1 LLALK
6 GWVKAMGGAFRGYV
20 SMLIVRPR
28 LPYLDPGL
36 PVETTAAEPGSSAIA
51 AKGPMT
57 RHYLADCA
65 KCEQPVIPW
74 DGLRVNLV
82 TNELCRLARRP

>member
-1 LLALK
+1 VLTPDA
-6 GWVKAMGGAFRGYV
+6 GAAV
-20 SMLIVRPR
+20 IA
-28 LPYLDPGL
+28 DAH
-36 PVETTAAEPGSSAIA
+36 AAGPGSPAIA

-57 RHYLADCA
+57 RQCLADCA

-82 TNELCRLARRP
+82 TNELGRLARRP